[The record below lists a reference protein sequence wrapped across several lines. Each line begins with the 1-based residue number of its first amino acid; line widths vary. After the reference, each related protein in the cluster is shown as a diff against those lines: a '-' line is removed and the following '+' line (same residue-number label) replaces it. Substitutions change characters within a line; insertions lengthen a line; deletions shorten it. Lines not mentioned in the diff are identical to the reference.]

1 MKKIVAL
8 ALCLVMVIGLMT
20 GCQKA
25 MDAKTLTQKMDE
37 AMKTVT
43 EIGADAEI
51 DMEMKLGA
59 SGVTMGMALGM
70 DVGMK
75 TKTDFS
81 QMYADMSVSMEMLG
95 QTEEMAMEMYMTMVD
110 GDAVAYMLESE
121 TETWVKTAMDDYAE
135 LLAQAQAQGAPA
147 VQTYADVPAEKLTL
161 AKEKVTINDRE
172 CYVLTVDLDGE
183 YFKSYMDENMDE
195 AFAQMDEEMAKAE
208 AEMSEEEFE
217 QVKSMMEAI
226 KNLDWSTLS
235 AKSVYHVDA
244 ETFLPV
250 EMTVEVLGLG
260 ETMQSIMTTLLAELM
275 IELDSAELEFTID
288 VPTFKL
294 AAKNMTYNEAVEI
307 PDVPQEAIDNAIDAD
322 EMVEEPF
329 VDESLL
335 TNPAQADGSY
345 LLTLAGSSIRVM
357 PPEGYVGVDSAEDY
371 VYLTD
376 DPMMYENVLCY
387 GLATDMDSEALNAA
401 IMDEIDLAKEG
412 EYYKS
417 HADQYELD
425 GYQVMGLVY
434 DDDTSIWYAWKE
446 LDDCCFLMTA
456 EVAGESCDLSA
467 LLTAVEFV
475 AE

>member
-8 ALCLVMVIGLMT
+8 VLCLVMVVGLMA
-20 GCQKA
+20 GCQKK
-25 MDAKTLTQKMDE
+25 MDADTLYQKMNE
-37 AMKTVT
+37 AMKAVT
-43 EIGADAEI
+43 AQSM
-51 DMEMKLGA
+51 DMEMDLEMKVSSMGITM
-59 SGVTMGMALGM
+59 TMGLGMNGKIQAKADLSAMHMDMTVNMEAVGQSEEISMEAYMAL
-70 DVGMK
+70 
-75 TKTDFS
+75 
-81 QMYADMSVSMEMLG
+81 E
-95 QTEEMAMEMYMTMVD
+95 
-110 GDAVAYMLESE
+110 GDALTSYVCESE
-121 TETWVKTAMDDYAE
+121 SDTWVKSTMSGFEELAVESQKLAE
-135 LLAQAQAQGAPA
+135 ELGLEENKMPKG
-147 VQTYADVPAEKLTL
+147 TLTL
-161 AKEKVTINDRE
+161 AEEQITVNDRK
-172 CYVLTVDLDGE
+172 CYVLTQQLGGE
-183 YFKSYMDENMDE
+183 ELQSFMSEYMDMILTKAMEE
-195 AFAQMDEEMAKAE
+195 AEEEPDAE
-208 AEMSEEEFE
+208 AQEA
-217 QVKSMMEAI
+217 MEII
-226 KNLDWSTLS
+226 KKLDWSKMS
-235 AKSVYHVDA
+235 FNVVYHVDA
-244 ETFLPV
+244 ETFMPLENEV
-250 EMTVEVLGLG
+250 ELLGLG
-260 ETMQSIMTTLLAELM
+260 ETMNGMIETLLAEAM
-275 IELDSAELEFTID
+275 VEMDEEMPAFSVDF
-288 VPTFKL
+288 PTCK
-294 AAKNMTYNEAVEI
+294 AVMKNMTYNEAVEV
-307 PDVPQEAIDNAIDAD
+307 PAVPQEVVDSAVDAD
-322 EMVEEPF
+322 DMVEEPF

-401 IMDEIDLAKEG
+401 IMGEIDLAKEG

>member
-43 EIGADAEI
+43 ELGADAEM

-70 DVGMK
+70 DMGMK

-81 QMYADMSVSMEMLG
+81 QLYANTAITMEMLG
-95 QTEEMAMEMYMTMVD
+95 QTEEVSMEMYGCQED
-110 GDAVAYMLESE
+110 GDMVVYAYESE
-121 TETWVKTAMDDYAE
+121 SDSWVKTTMADFAE
-135 LLAQAQAQGAPA
+135 LMVEAQAQAQGEPYSAIP
-147 VQTYADVPAEKLTL
+147 VEKLTL
-161 AKEKVTINDRE
+161 DKEKVTINDRE

-250 EMTVEVLGLG
+250 EMTVEILGLG

-322 EMVEEPF
+322 EIAEEEF
-329 VDESLL
+329 VVDESLL
-335 TNPAQADGSY
+335 NNPAQADGSY
-345 LLTLAGSSIRVM
+345 LLTCEGDSVCIRI
-357 PPEGYVGVDSAEDY
+357 PEGYIPVMSEQGNLEIMTPDYMNSVNYALSEEITDEVVREYVGE
-371 VYLTD
+371 
-376 DPMMYENVLCY
+376 M
-387 GLATDMDSEALNAA
+387 LNYAH
-401 IMDEIDLAKEG
+401 EG
-412 EYYKS
+412 EYYLS
-417 HADQYELD
+417 HTEPAELNGFTVETHVFND
-425 GYQVMGLVY
+425 GTGTV
-434 DDDTSIWYAWKE
+434 YAWKQ
-446 LDDCCFLMTA
+446 LDASMMFV
-456 EVAGESCDLSA
+456 EVYYTGESFDTEA
-467 LLTAVEFV
+467 LLSGLEII

>member
-70 DVGMK
+70 DVGLK
-75 TKTDFS
+75 AKTDFS

-95 QTEEMAMEMYMTMVD
+95 QTEETAMEMYMTMVD
-110 GDAVAYMLESE
+110 GNAVTYVLESE
-121 TETWVKTAMDDYAE
+121 TETWVKTTMDDYAD
-135 LLAQAQAQGAPA
+135 LLAQAQGAPA

-161 AKEKVTINDRE
+161 AKEKVTVNDRE
-172 CYVLTVDLDGE
+172 CYVLTVDMDGE

-195 AFAQMDEEMAKAE
+195 VSAQMDEEMAKAE

-226 KNLDWSTLS
+226 KNLDWSTLNV
-235 AKSVYHVDA
+235 KSVYHVDA

-250 EMTVEVLGLG
+250 EMTAEVLGLG

-322 EMVEEPF
+322 EMAEEEF
-329 VDESLL
+329 VVDESLL
-335 TNPAQADGSY
+335 NNPAQADGSY
-345 LLTLAGSSIRVM
+345 LLTCEGDSVCIRI
-357 PPEGYVGVDSAEDY
+357 PEGYIPVMSELGNLEIMTPDYMNSVNYALSEEITDEVVREYVGE
-371 VYLTD
+371 
-376 DPMMYENVLCY
+376 M
-387 GLATDMDSEALNAA
+387 LNYAH
-401 IMDEIDLAKEG
+401 EG
-412 EYYKS
+412 EYYLS
-417 HADQYELD
+417 HTEPAELNGFTVETHIFND
-425 GYQVMGLVY
+425 GTGTV
-434 DDDTSIWYAWKE
+434 YAWKQ
-446 LDDCCFLMTA
+446 LDASMMFV
-456 EVAGESCDLSA
+456 EVYYTGESFDTEA
-467 LLTAVEFV
+467 LLSGLEII

>member
-25 MDAKTLTQKMDE
+25 MDAKTLVQKMDE

-59 SGVTMGMALGM
+59 SGVTMGMDMGM
-70 DVGMK
+70 DMGMK

-81 QMYADMSVSMEMLG
+81 QLYANTAITMEMLG
-95 QTEEMAMEMYMTMVD
+95 QTEEVSMEMYGCQED
-110 GDAVAYMLESE
+110 GDMVVYAYESE
-121 TETWVKTAMDDYAE
+121 SDSWVKTTMADFAE
-135 LLAQAQAQGAPA
+135 LMVEAQAQAQGEPYSAIP
-147 VQTYADVPAEKLTL
+147 VEKLTL
-161 AKEKVTINDRE
+161 DKEKVTINDRE

-250 EMTVEVLGLG
+250 EMTVEILGLG

-275 IELDSAELEFTID
+275 IELDSTELEFTID

-322 EMVEEPF
+322 EMAEEEF
-329 VDESLL
+329 VVDESLL

-401 IMDEIDLAKEG
+401 IMGEIDLAKEG

-446 LDDCCFLMTA
+446 LDGCCFLMTA